1 MPIRLPLVMVKPY
14 PSELARQF
22 TLRDGARVIVRP
34 IRPSDRQIEKEFV
47 QKLSNES
54 KYFRFMGALRE
65 LDESMLNRF
74 TQIDYDK
81 EMALI
86 AVSCENGQE
95 TEVGVARYV
104 INPDGTS
111 CEFAIAVADAWQQR
125 GLGSILM
132 RALVNAASARGLQA
146 MEGIVMSANHGML
159 GFMNALGFSI
169 EPVPGDPATRHVVKE
184 LTGFPPGAPPSSGFS
199 AADVN

>member
-1 MPIRLPLVMVKPY
+1 
-14 PSELARQF
+14 
-22 TLRDGARVIVRP
+22 
-34 IRPSDRQIEKEFV
+34 
-47 QKLSNES
+47 
-54 KYFRFMGALRE
+54 MGALRE

-86 AVSCENGQE
+86 AIICENGQE

-104 INPDGTS
+104 VNPDGTS

-125 GLGSILM
+125 GLGSILIL
-132 RALVNAASARGLQA
+132 ALVKTARTRGLQS
-146 MEGIVMSANHGML
+146 MEGIVMSANHRML
-159 GFMNALGFSI
+159 GLMNALGFSI
-169 EPVPGDPATRHVVKE
+169 APVPGDPTTRHLVKN
-184 LTGFPPGAPPSSGFS
+184 LTGSSPRSPPSSGFS